1 MHSRLV
7 TTSDHR
13 PGYPGDL
20 LRLPA
25 VIRRTGLSRST
36 IYRLMSEKQFPR
48 PVKLSERAIGWRG
61 SDIDLWSSSLT
72 QAAP

>member
-1 MHSRLV
+1 MHSRLAIA
-7 TTSDHR
+7 SDYR
-13 PGYPGDL
+13 PIYPGDL

-61 SDIDLWSSSLT
+61 SDIDQWSSSLT
-72 QAAP
+72 QASP